1 VCECLCVCIYSPR
14 YPQVFHLQFCL
25 QGTPL
30 LCFSPITD
38 TGEEEK
44 ETHLCQA
51 TAPRNCL
58 PLPGISILDKLIKTC
73 PVWLQ
78 LNMNQ
83 ERAGAIL
90 GKETAGVSPKR
101 FWFRQQQFLSL
112 VELVRTAVLFSC
124 GSKNIWQTMR
134 SVSITF
140 WCFSHLQ
147 WYKTDL
153 RALGKQEILSLV
165 LFT

>member
-1 VCECLCVCIYSPR
+1 MPLEELSWCVSASVCACVCIYHPYS
-14 YPQVFHLQFCL
+14 PQVFHLQFCL

-30 LCFSPITD
+30 LCFSPIRD
-38 TGEEEK
+38 TSEEEK

-51 TAPRNCL
+51 TALRNCL

-90 GKETAGVSPKR
+90 GKETAGVSPKWL
-101 FWFRQQQFLSL
+101 WFRQPHFLSL
-112 VELVRTAVLFSC
+112 VELVRRAALFFMW
-124 GSKNIWQTMR
+124 KQKYLADYAL
-134 SVSITF
+134 
-140 WCFSHLQ
+140 CFHYL
-147 WYKTDL
+147 
-153 RALGKQEILSLV
+153 
-165 LFT
+165 